1 MASLPSYKNRD
12 EHLTR
17 GGGDTKCSGGYSA
30 QKLFNISSVKSAIG
44 VNCHS
49 GCPGFQN
56 VAMTLVLCG
65 FMYVSEEV
73 SK

>member
-1 MASLPSYKNRD
+1 MKACK
-12 EHLTR
+12 LTGR

-30 QKLFNISSVKSAIG
+30 QNLFNISSVKSAIG

-49 GCPGFQN
+49 GCPEVQN
-56 VAMTLVLCG
+56 VAMIQCNSCAVW
-65 FMYVSEEV
+65 FHVRHVSEEV